1 MGRSRRTGPDRRIR
15 AEKGNY
21 SRAAC
26 TGFPPL
32 RGSNA
37 AFRMQRRAALFAR
50 GVGAPGQEANSQ
62 EYRRLG
68 PAAAGA
74 GAGQTR
80 GGRLNPPSSIPP
92 AATQGRDA
100 GRRWGAPPGAL
111 HCSADQ
117 WAAAGGL
124 GRTEGLGRRR
134 AITAER
140 PAPAFLH
147 CGAQMPHFGCSAAP
161 PCLLGE
167 WGLRGRKPTRKSIG
181 D

>member
-1 MGRSRRTGPDRRIR
+1 MGRSRRAGPDRRIR

-21 SRAAC
+21 SRGAGS
-26 TGFPPL
+26 GFPPL
-32 RGSNA
+32 LGSNA

-92 AATQGRDA
+92 AATQGRDS
-100 GRRWGAPPGAL
+100 GRRPRGLRRPRPLPRPGLRAPPGDAPPARAS
-111 HCSADQ
+111 C
-117 WAAAGGL
+117 GG
-124 GRTEGLGRRR
+124 GG
-134 AITAER
+134 
-140 PAPAFLH
+140 
-147 CGAQMPHFGCSAAP
+147 QSQAAP
-161 PCLLGE
+161 GGE
-167 WGLRGRKPTRKSIG
+167 AMDFFFFLQIFISFAP
-181 D
+181 

>member
-15 AEKGNY
+15 EEKGNY

-100 GRRWGAPPGAL
+100 GRRPRGQGRPRPLPCPGLRAL
-111 HCSADQ
+111 PGTLRLQAR
-117 WAAAGGL
+117 AAGA
-124 GRTEGLGRRR
+124 GRR
-134 AITAER
+134 AELR
-140 PAPAFLH
+140 LAGKRWIFFFLPSNIY
-147 CGAQMPHFGCSAAP
+147 QFCSLISLHVEDQLP
-161 PCLLGE
+161 
-167 WGLRGRKPTRKSIG
+167 
-181 D
+181 

>member
-21 SRAAC
+21 GRAAG

-68 PAAAGA
+68 LAAAGA
-74 GAGQTR
+74 GARQTS
-80 GGRLNPPSSIPP
+80 GGRLNPPPSIPP

-100 GRRWGAPPGAL
+100 GRRPRGR
-111 HCSADQ
+111 
-117 WAAAGGL
+117 GGR
-124 GRTEGLGRRR
+124 GPY
-134 AITAER
+134 
-140 PAPAFLH
+140 PAP
-147 CGAQMPHFGCSAAP
+147 GSALPRGRSA
-161 PCLLGE
+161 CRLE
-167 WGLRGRKPTRKSIG
+167 LRGRGAEPSCAWRGSDGFCFIFFSSFKYLSVLLLNKLTRGRPTPVKIG
-181 D
+181 LVP